1 MRDRY
6 YVLYHDKC
14 NDTTF
19 IDVYHTKKDL
29 EEWMNSQ
36 GVHEDIPSFLNC
48 VTSCRPS
55 EWHDG
60 FVIIKGRVVIPHP
73 QPTAIRWS
81 MQDTVVERDE

>member
-6 YVLYHDKC
+6 YVLYHDK
-14 NDTTF
+14 NEDATF
-19 IDVYHTKKDL
+19 IDVYYTKKDL

-36 GVHEDIPSFLNC
+36 DVHKGMPPLNH
-48 VTSCRPS
+48 VPSCRPS

-60 FVIIKGRVVIPHP
+60 LVIIKGRVVIPHP
-73 QPTAIRWS
+73 RPTAIRWS